1 MYCWTGPSV
10 QADVRD
16 SRTGQHSQRMEPM
29 LASSMIQKQVLILNN
44 RLSSYLYWKHTHC
57 WRNFFF
63 KSVLVFCRRIK
74 KVLIFCVSLTFEMDI
89 KSGLSTFLNADCGYL
104 SFSLEKQPSCCDN
117 QPHKSCSVLY
127 SCSVFSRVIYNGGET
142 MLTKQR
148 KWTIAGKSRFSSPHS
163 GFRHLRLLLIRTF
176 HKGN

>member
-1 MYCWTGPSV
+1 MCLVYCWTGPSV

-16 SRTGQHSQRMEPM
+16 LRTGQHSQRMEPM
-29 LASSMIQKQVLILNN
+29 LASSMIQKHVLILNN
-44 RLSSYLYWKHTHC
+44 RLSSYLYWKHTLY
-57 WRNFFF
+57 NLFMFFA
-63 KSVLVFCRRIK
+63 KKK

-89 KSGLSTFLNADCGYL
+89 KSGLRTFLNADCGYL

-117 QPHKSCSVLY
+117 QPHNSCSVLY
-127 SCSVFSRVIYNGGET
+127 SCSVFSRVIYSGGET

-163 GFRHLRLLLIRTF
+163 GFRHLRLVLIRTF